1 MTTATE
7 IKSLFAAIE
16 TAEAAYD
23 AALEAL
29 ETDAE
34 NAALE
39 AAWDEAY
46 RVLWNAEQAFAV
58 ALESFTAGFVSEKT
72 ARRMLTIKR
81 DELTELVHRLAA

>member
-7 IKSLFAAIE
+7 IKRLFAAIE

-23 AALEAL
+23 EALEAL
-29 ETDAE
+29 EADAE
-34 NAALE
+34 NESLE

-46 RVLWNAEQAFAV
+46 RDLWNAEQAFVV
-58 ALESFTAGFVSEKT
+58 ALESFTVGFVSVKM

-81 DELTELVHRLAA
+81 DELAGLVHRLVA